1 MSAAAA
7 TVQTPAGASPS
18 AGADPWFLRF
28 DGARYG
34 GRRLRR
40 PRWLVYSVALLTAAL
55 LAWAA
60 LATVDRVVRSTG
72 RIVPSGKPQLVQHLE
87 GGIVSRVYVREG
99 DTVQPGDN
107 LVAVSDLAANS
118 MRGEKQARLNGLLAR
133 SARLEA
139 EASGASRFV
148 PPATLPPQ
156 APEVLNEAAA
166 FAARQSRLGQ
176 GSRVLEEQA
185 TQKRQEAAELE
196 ARKRGLAAE
205 LDVARQQLTLVQ
217 NMVSR
222 QAGSQLELLEA
233 RSRVERL
240 TTQIRELEAT
250 LPRLASASVELQA
263 RQAESVAQFRSDA
276 RTALSEAQVELRR
289 LQEDI
294 KTENDRVRR
303 TVVTAPVGGT
313 VNKVLANTVGGVVKP
328 GETLVEITPSGGAL
342 LIEARASPA
351 DRGALQTGHP
361 ARIRVAAFDYTLYG
375 TLEARIT
382 EISADSLQD
391 ERGERFFRVA
401 LEVDAKSLAAFGQA
415 VTPGMTVLADVVTG
429 QRTVLQYL
437 LSPVRGLAS
446 TAFRDR

>member
-1 MSAAAA
+1 M
-7 TVQTPAGASPS
+7 TPAASAPGVRGAP
-18 AGADPWFLRF
+18 ADPWYLRF

-40 PRWLVYSVALLTAAL
+40 PRWLIYSVAAL
-55 LAWAA
+55 SVGLFAWAA
-60 LATVDRVVRSTG
+60 VATVDRVVRATG

-87 GGIVSRVYVREG
+87 GGIVSVVYAREG
-99 DTVQPGDN
+99 DVVRPGDN
-107 LVAVSDLAANS
+107 LVAVSDLAASS
-118 MRGEKQARLNGLLAR
+118 MLGEKQARLNGLLAR
-133 SARLEA
+133 TSRLEA
-139 EASGASRFV
+139 EATGAGQFV
-148 PPATLPPQ
+148 PPALLT
-156 APEVLNEAAA
+156 PEVTNEAAA
-166 FAARQSRLGQ
+166 FAARQSRLAQ
-176 GSRVLEEQA
+176 SLRVLEEQA

-205 LDVARQQLTLVQ
+205 LEVARQQLVLVQ
-217 NMVSR
+217 SMVVR
-222 QAGSQLELLEA
+222 QAGSQLEMLEA
-233 RSRVERL
+233 RGRVERL
-240 TTQIRELEAT
+240 TTQIREAEAT
-250 LPRLASASVELQA
+250 LPRLVSAAAELRA
-263 RQAESVAQFRSDA
+263 RQAESVAQSRSEA
-276 RTALSEAQVELRR
+276 RSQLSETRVELRR
-289 LQEDI
+289 LQQDI
-294 KTENDRVRR
+294 KTEDDRVRR

-342 LIEARASPA
+342 LVEARASPA
-351 DRGALQTGHP
+351 DRGALQTGQP
-361 ARIRVAAFDYTLYG
+361 ARVRVAAFDYTLYG

-401 LEVDAKSLAAFGQA
+401 LEVDPSSLAAFGQA

-429 QRTVLQYL
+429 RRTVLQYL

>member
-1 MSAAAA
+1 MSSLPN
-7 TVQTPAGASPS
+7 PAKPGGAPPD
-18 AGADPWFLRF
+18 AWYLRF

-40 PRWLVYSVALLTAAL
+40 PRGFIYVIAVLTAAL

-60 LATVDRVVRSTG
+60 TATVDRVVRSTG

-87 GGIVSRVYVREG
+87 GGIVSRVYAREG

-118 MRGEKQARLNGLLAR
+118 LRGEKQARLNGLLAR

-139 EASGASRFV
+139 EATGAGRFV
-148 PPATLPPQ
+148 PPAGLAANSPD
-156 APEVLNEAAA
+156 VLNEAAS

-176 GSRVLEEQA
+176 GTRVLEEQA

-205 LDVARQQLTLVQ
+205 LEVARQQLALVQ
-217 NMVSR
+217 NMVAR
-222 QAGSQLELLEA
+222 QAGSQLELLDA
-233 RSRVERL
+233 RGRVERL
-240 TTQIRELEAT
+240 TTQIREAEAT
-250 LPRLASASVELQA
+250 LPRLASAAIELQA

-328 GETLVEITPSGGAL
+328 GETLVEITPTGGAL
-342 LIEARASPA
+342 VIEARASPA
-351 DRGALQTGHP
+351 DRGALQTGQT
-361 ARIRVAAFDYTLYG
+361 ARVRVAAFDYTLYG

-401 LEVDAKSLAAFGQA
+401 LEVDPGSVSSFGES
-415 VTPGMTVLADVVTG
+415 VTPGMTAMADVVTG

-437 LSPVRGLAS
+437 LSPVRGLAT